1 MDEGKRMDEAIPPE
15 PSRTQPPAVGTGT
28 TEPVTTANPV
38 DEGSAAGSRD
48 LGEAWRRA
56 GTALGNMGGDVGNSV
71 RQAWDA
77 SGREPDPEHPADAL
91 RRFADVVERSVVTA
105 RGAAASPEARQRV
118 SEGAREANDA
128 IERAVRLSLAELGR
142 ALQRLE
148 PKDEEPRQPR

>member
-1 MDEGKRMDEAIPPE
+1 LASNRKADQAQEDTMDQGKPIDDPTSAEPGATHPPADEGG
-15 PSRTQPPAVGTGT
+15 GT
-28 TEPVTTANPV
+28 
-38 DEGSAAGSRD
+38 GSRD

-56 GTALGNMGGDVGNSV
+56 GSALGNMGGDVGDSV

-91 RRFADVVERSVVTA
+91 RRFADAVERSVATA
-105 RGAAASPEARQRV
+105 RGAATSPEARQRV
-118 SEGAREANDA
+118 TESAREANDA
-128 IERAVRLSLAELGR
+128 IERAVRLSLAEVGR

>member
-1 MDEGKRMDEAIPPE
+1 MDEGKPMGESIPPE
-15 PSRTQPPAVGTGT
+15 PNRTEPPPVGTGS
-28 TEPVTTANPV
+28 TEPVPTGNRA
-38 DEGSAAGSRD
+38 DEESGTGSRD

-56 GTALGNMGGDVGNSV
+56 GTALGNMGGDVGDSV

-91 RRFADVVERSVVTA
+91 RRFADVVERSVATA

-118 SEGAREANDA
+118 GEGAREANDA
-128 IERAVRLSLAELGR
+128 IERAVRLSLAEVGR